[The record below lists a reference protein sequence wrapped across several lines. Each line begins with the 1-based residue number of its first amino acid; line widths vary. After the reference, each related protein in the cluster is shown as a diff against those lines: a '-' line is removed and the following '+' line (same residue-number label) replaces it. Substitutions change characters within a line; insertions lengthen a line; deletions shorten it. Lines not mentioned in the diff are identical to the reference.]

1 MSKTVSYIS
10 PVGMLGGGFTE
21 SYFIE
26 ACEKYP
32 IDFIGVDSGSTDGGP
47 IHLGADL
54 PINTREALKRDLE
67 ILLVTARR
75 VEVPLLVGSCGGSGG
90 NANLN
95 YIAEIVREVAAEKKL
110 SFNLA
115 TIQAEPTR
123 EFLLERYK
131 QGRFHELTNAPEI
144 SEETLQDSQ
153 RIVAMMGPEPIAEA
167 LSAGADVVLAG
178 RSSDAALFSA
188 VPLQKG
194 LPEGLVWHAAKI
206 MECGGAAVAQMTK
219 PEGMVCTITEDYF
232 ELEPVSPE
240 QTCTTTSIASHALY
254 ETSNPYRMREPG
266 GTMVLDE
273 VQYEQWTDRAVRVR
287 GSKFE
292 TAPYTVRL
300 EGAALLGY
308 RAQVFGAITDP
319 AILENLDEWL
329 DSAKEGAWD
338 SALRTYGAEVMAS
351 CDVQYHVYGT
361 GAVAPTQPA
370 DSSDANPTPAEVSL
384 LMIVTAQEED
394 TAAAVAYQMGH
405 NILHY
410 PVPQWSGLVSNLAFA
425 HSPHVTRL
433 GPAFNFVLN
442 HSVELENPVEIF
454 QYELEEVTA

>member
-1 MSKTVSYIS
+1 MAKSVSYIS

-21 SYFIE
+21 SQFIE

-47 IHLGADL
+47 VHLGADL
-54 PINTREALKRDLE
+54 PINSRDALKRDLG
-67 ILLVTARR
+67 ILIATARR
-75 VEVPLLVGSCGGSGG
+75 IDVPLLVGSSGGSGG
-90 NANLN
+90 NSNLN
-95 YIAEIVREVAAEKKL
+95 FIADIVREVAREQEL

-123 EFLLERYK
+123 DFLLERFRA
-131 QGRFHELTNAPEI
+131 GWFHELANAPEI
-144 SEETLQDSQ
+144 DEGTLSNAQ
-153 RIVAMMGPEPIAEA
+153 RIVAMMGPEPIQAA

-219 PEGMVCTITEDYF
+219 PEGMVCTVTEDYF
-232 ELEPVSPE
+232 DLEPVAPD

-254 ETSNPYRMREPG
+254 ETANPYRMREPS
-266 GTMVLDE
+266 GTMVLDDVE
-273 VQYEQWTDRAVRVR
+273 YEQLTDRAVRVR

-292 TAPYTVRL
+292 SADYTVRL
-300 EGAALLGY
+300 EGASLFGY

-319 AILENLDEWL
+319 VILDNLNEWL
-329 DSAKEGAWD
+329 ESAKAGAWD
-338 SALRTYGAEVMAS
+338 SALRTYGPEVMEK
-351 CDVQYHVYGT
+351 CDVQYHLYGA
-361 GAVAPTQPA
+361 GAVGPQPSEGLNNESAPH
-370 DSSDANPTPAEVSL
+370 EVGVS
-384 LMIVTAQEED
+384 MIVTAPEED

-405 NILHY
+405 TILHY

-433 GPAFNFVLN
+433 GPAYNFVLN
-442 HSVELENPVEIF
+442 HSVELEDPLEIF
-454 QYELEEVTA
+454 PYELEKVSV